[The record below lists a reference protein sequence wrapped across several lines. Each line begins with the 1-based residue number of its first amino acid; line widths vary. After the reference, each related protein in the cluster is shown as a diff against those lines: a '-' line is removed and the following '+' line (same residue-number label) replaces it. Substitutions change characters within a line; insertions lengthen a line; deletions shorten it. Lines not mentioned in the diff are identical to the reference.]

1 MNISIFA
8 ENSFAHQSGRIQVQR
23 NGVELELPE
32 CENWSWKVLGWPIR
46 PARTNIKTRCPFHHR
61 GMECKQRKS
70 RDTWSNRQVWSRSTK
85 LSKVKANRIWIR
97 SSSNNTRDDSTHG
110 HHQMLNIKIRL
121 IIFFQLKMEKL
132 YTVSKNKTWS
142 WLWLRSWTHC
152 VKIQTYIQKYN
163 IYYINHENFEVL

>member
-61 GMECKQRKS
+61 GLECKSRKS
-70 RDTWSNRQVWSRSTK
+70 RDTWSNRQVWPWSTEWSRT
-85 LSKVKANRIWIR
+85 KANRVLPEKALLIA
-97 SSSNNTRDDSTHG
+97 NT
-110 HHQMLNIKIRL
+110 L
-121 IIFFQLKMEKL
+121 FQQHKRIL
-132 YTVSKNKTWS
+132 YT
-142 WLWLRSWTHC
+142 WTSPDGQQWNQIDFIFAA
-152 VKIQTYIQKYN
+152 KGGEALYSQQK
-163 IYYINHENFEVL
+163 